1 MRELSIE
8 NRKLRKANE
17 KLVQSAA
24 AASQQVGSFDVDQIS
39 KLETNLRECKRR
51 LGLEQARNAKL
62 EKKIRKLQED
72 KVREDA
78 VRERCRDFSDM
89 RVPYKEQ
96 LRREN
101 ELMTSQLLRSLTPKT
116 KQKELDRVHLSWIH
130 SALNQEE
137 YAGSV
142 CGNSWSKNYRDVFFG
157 M

>member
-1 MRELSIE
+1 M
-8 NRKLRKANE
+8 
-17 KLVQSAA
+17 
-24 AASQQVGSFDVDQIS
+24 
-39 KLETNLRECKRR
+39 
-51 LGLEQARNAKL
+51 

-78 VRERCRDFSDM
+78 VRERCRDFADM

-116 KQKELDRVHLSWIH
+116 KQRELDRVQLSWIH